1 MRFQPKLIV
10 LSNIEFGIVAGLSDS
25 EIINQIGTAVL
36 QKKALLGG
44 HENML
49 DLAQSSNSNRPMIL
63 IGG

>member
-1 MRFQPKLIV
+1 MFSLVPMDRLKARIR
-10 LSNIEFGIVAGLSDS
+10 IELH
-25 EIINQIGTAVL
+25 QIGAAVL
-36 QKKALLGG
+36 KKKALLGG

>member
-1 MRFQPKLIV
+1 MTVPFYTV
-10 LSNIEFGIVAGLSDS
+10 IVAGLSDH
-25 EIINQIGTAVL
+25 EIINQIGAAVL
-36 QKKALLGG
+36 KKKALLGG

>member
-1 MRFQPKLIV
+1 MLYDTV
-10 LSNIEFGIVAGLSDS
+10 DGLSDY
-25 EIINQIGTAVL
+25 EIINQIGAAVL
-36 QKKALLGG
+36 KKKALLGG